1 MNNYRKMV
9 DYMNKIIFV
18 PIAILSLL
26 ILMLVSVVPLAL
38 IFISS
43 FILGKKVLLDT
54 LGIDIELFSKDN
66 DNE

>member
-1 MNNYRKMV
+1 MSNYRKMV